1 MPITNEER
9 IGIVE
14 TELKE
19 VRADV
24 HQIQNDIRELR
35 NDLADRPS
43 WGVAKVIAALSFTT
57 AASVSTLATLLITIA
72 R

>member
-9 IGIVE
+9 IGVVE

-24 HQIQNDIRELR
+24 HQ
-35 NDLADRPS
+35 
-43 WGVAKVIAALSFTT
+43 GVAKVIAGLSFI
-57 AASVSTLATLLITIA
+57 AAAATSTLATLLITLA
-72 R
+72 Q

>member
-9 IGIVE
+9 IGVVE

-24 HQIQNDIRELR
+24 HQIQQDIRELR

-43 WGVAKVIAALSFTT
+43 WGVAKVIAGLSFI
-57 AASVSTLATLLITIA
+57 AAAATSTLATLLITLA
-72 R
+72 Q